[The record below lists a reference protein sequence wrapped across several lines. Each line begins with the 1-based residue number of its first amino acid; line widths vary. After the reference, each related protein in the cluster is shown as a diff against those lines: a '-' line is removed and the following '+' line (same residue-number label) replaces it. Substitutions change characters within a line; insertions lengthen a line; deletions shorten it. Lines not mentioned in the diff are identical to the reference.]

1 MPSVWCIASLPP
13 MQVLNG
19 PLLSV
24 IRLISF
30 YISLIKRTSFNYDNK
45 PYSPS
50 LSLSLS
56 SISHTWTKE
65 EEEEEEEKEEDSRS
79 SINDA
84 RITMYRDKWMEDRVI
99 LLKLVPAVSFHRF
112 KWTNDGWIMMGK
124 DKWTEKRNFGEW
136 SLMFCTLLVRI
147 VSRLWETS

>member
-1 MPSVWCIASLPP
+1 

-56 SISHTWTKE
+56 LSLSSISHTWTKE

-84 RITMYRDKWMEDRVI
+84 RITMYRDK
-99 LLKLVPAVSFHRF
+99 
-112 KWTNDGWIMMGK
+112 
-124 DKWTEKRNFGEW
+124 
-136 SLMFCTLLVRI
+136 
-147 VSRLWETS
+147 

>member
-1 MPSVWCIASLPP
+1 

-56 SISHTWTKE
+56 LFDFAHLDERGGGGKGGGFVVVDKRCSDNDVQGQMNGGSGNFVEACT
-65 EEEEEEEKEEDSRS
+65 SRF
-79 SINDA
+79 
-84 RITMYRDKWMEDRVI
+84 
-99 LLKLVPAVSFHRF
+99 VSPF
-112 KWTNDGWIMMGK
+112 
-124 DKWTEKRNFGEW
+124 
-136 SLMFCTLLVRI
+136 
-147 VSRLWETS
+147 

>member
-1 MPSVWCIASLPP
+1 

-65 EEEEEEEKEEDSRS
+65 EEEEEEDSRS

-84 RITMYRDKWMEDRVI
+84 RITMYRDK
-99 LLKLVPAVSFHRF
+99 
-112 KWTNDGWIMMGK
+112 
-124 DKWTEKRNFGEW
+124 
-136 SLMFCTLLVRI
+136 
-147 VSRLWETS
+147 

>member
-56 SISHTWTKE
+56 LSLFDFAYLDE
-65 EEEEEEEKEEDSRS
+65 EEEEEEDSRS